1 MLTPLLLAA
10 ALVPPSTEADSSR
23 VAPRVVERR
32 LELDLDPSAL
42 NWSGNLVAT
51 FEVRGTTRRI
61 RLRFDASRVS
71 RVGLADARGE
81 VSAGWG
87 TDAGGLFMVEADRD
101 LAPGQ
106 ARLEVAFG
114 GRFSTAAPGLVR
126 DTAATRATLVRGEG
140 AAFPA
145 FPEPLATPWTIVVN
159 APAGCDV
166 RATGRLLRRETWR
179 GWDTWRFWQGRATAG
194 DSLRVDVRAPARGG
208 PRR

>member
-106 ARLEVAFG
+106 ARLEVDQHLALGVAAGACVAGCFG
-114 GRFSTAAPGLVR
+114 SCIESAAGRFGVG
-126 DTAATRATLVRGEG
+126 ATQQQ
-140 AAFPA
+140 
-145 FPEPLATPWTIVVN
+145 
-159 APAGCDV
+159 
-166 RATGRLLRRETWR
+166 
-179 GWDTWRFWQGRATAG
+179 WQQ
-194 DSLRVDVRAPARGG
+194 
-208 PRR
+208 